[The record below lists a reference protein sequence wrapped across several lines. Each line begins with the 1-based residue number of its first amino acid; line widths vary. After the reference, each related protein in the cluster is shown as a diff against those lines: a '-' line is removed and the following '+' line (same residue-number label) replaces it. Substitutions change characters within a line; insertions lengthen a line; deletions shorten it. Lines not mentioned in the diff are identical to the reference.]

1 MFIIIIQ
8 GSETRVHTQKK
19 PGGFF
24 GWTHPKKPPKNPPQV
39 KYNSVFC
46 ATDNEVFYCFKAFK
60 PMTTEF
66 IFCNYSKIIGAD
78 I

>member
-24 GWTHPKKPPKNPPQV
+24 WVDPPKKPPKNPPQV
-39 KYNSVFC
+39 KYNSVF
-46 ATDNEVFYCFKAFK
+46 VPLIMKY
-60 PMTTEF
+60 F
-66 IFCNYSKIIGAD
+66 IVLKLLSP
-78 I
+78 